1 MIRRDEVYKI
11 GKLGK
16 PHGVKGEIT
25 FAITDDV
32 FDRVDAEYLVLDI
45 DGILVP
51 FYLEEY
57 RFKNDENVLV
67 KFEDIDTQEQARNYT
82 GCEVFFPR
90 HLSDSDEE
98 NMSWAEIIGFH
109 LVDAVSGKVVG
120 TIEHVDD
127 STLNLLFEVTTDA
140 GDEILIPASN
150 DLIEE
155 VSAEKKEIR
164 MAIPEGLLELQM
176 KKYEETTDMY
186 SRFYGKYR
194 YTGA

>member
-1 MIRRDEVYKI
+1 MIRRDDVYKI

-32 FDRVDAEYLVLDI
+32 FDRDDADYLVLDI

-57 RFKNDENVLV
+57 RFKNDDNVLV
-67 KFEDIDTQEQARNYT
+67 KFEDIDTQEQVRAYT
-82 GCEVFFPR
+82 GCEVYFPR

-98 NMSWAEIIGFH
+98 NMSWAEIIGFQ
-109 LVDAVSGKVVG
+109 LVDAVSGRVVG
-120 TIEHVDD
+120 TIDHVDD
-127 STLNLLFEVTTDA
+127 STLNLLFEITSPEGEA
-140 GDEILIPASN
+140 LLIPANN

-155 VSAEKKEIR
+155 VDIEKKMIR
-164 MAIPEGLLELQM
+164 MAIPEGLLEL
-176 KKYEETTDMY
+176 
-186 SRFYGKYR
+186 
-194 YTGA
+194 

>member
-1 MIRRDEVYKI
+1 MIRRDDVYKI

-32 FDRVDAEYLVLDI
+32 FDRVDADYLVLDI

-57 RFKNDENVLV
+57 RFKNDDNVLV
-67 KFEDIDTQEQARNYT
+67 KFEDIDTQEQVRAYT
-82 GCEVFFPR
+82 GCEVYFPR

-98 NMSWAEIIGFH
+98 NMSWAEIMGFQ
-109 LVDAVSGKVVG
+109 LVDAVSGRVVG
-120 TIEHVDD
+120 TIDHMDD
-127 STLNLLFEVTTDA
+127 STLNPLFEITSPEGEA
-140 GDEILIPASN
+140 LLIPANN

-155 VSAEKKEIR
+155 VDIEKKMIR
-164 MAIPEGLLELQM
+164 MAIPEGLLEL
-176 KKYEETTDMY
+176 
-186 SRFYGKYR
+186 
-194 YTGA
+194 

>member
-1 MIRRDEVYKI
+1 MIRRDDVYKI

-45 DGILVP
+45 NGILVP
-51 FYLEEY
+51 FYMEEY

-82 GCEVFFPR
+82 GCDVYFPR

-98 NMSWAEIIGFH
+98 HMTWAEIIGFQ
-109 LVDAVSGKVVG
+109 LVDAPTGKVIG
-120 TIEHVDD
+120 TLESVDN
-127 STLNLLFEVTTDA
+127 STANLLFEVNTPE
-140 GDEILIPASN
+140 GKELLIPAN
-150 DLIEE
+150 EDLLEE
-155 VSAEKKEIR
+155 VNAEKKEIR
-164 MAIPEGLLELQM
+164 MAIPEGLLDL
-176 KKYEETTDMY
+176 
-186 SRFYGKYR
+186 
-194 YTGA
+194 

>member
-109 LVDAVSGKVVG
+109 LVDAVSGKVVEVNEALEDAPEL
-120 TIEHVDD
+120 INQDAYANWIIKVELADASELD
-127 STLNLLFEVTTDA
+127 NLMDA
-140 GDEILIPASN
+140 KA
-150 DLIEE
+150 
-155 VSAEKKEIR
+155 
-164 MAIPEGLLELQM
+164 
-176 KKYEETTDMY
+176 YEE
-186 SRFYGKYR
+186 FCNK
-194 YTGA
+194 

>member
-1 MIRRDEVYKI
+1 MIRRDDVYKI

-32 FDRVDAEYLVLDI
+32 FDRVDADYLVLDI

-57 RFKNDENVLV
+57 RFKNDDNVLV
-67 KFEDIDTQEQARNYT
+67 KFEDIDTQEQVRAYT
-82 GCEVFFPR
+82 GCEVYFPR

-98 NMSWAEIIGFH
+98 NMSWAEIIGFQ
-109 LVDAVSGKVVG
+109 LVDAVSGRVVG
-120 TIEHVDD
+120 TIDHVND
-127 STLNLLFEVTTDA
+127 STLNLLFEINSPEGEA
-140 GDEILIPASN
+140 LLIPANN

-155 VSAEKKEIR
+155 VDIEKKMIR
-164 MAIPEGLLELQM
+164 MAIPEGLLEL
-176 KKYEETTDMY
+176 
-186 SRFYGKYR
+186 
-194 YTGA
+194 

>member
-90 HLSDSDEE
+90 RFSDSDGE
-98 NMSWAEIIGFH
+98 NMTWAEIIGFN
-109 LVDAVSGKVVG
+109 LVDSVSGKLVG
-120 TIEHVDD
+120 TLDRVDD
-127 STLNLLFEVTTDA
+127 STLNLLFEVTTPE
-140 GDEILIPASN
+140 GDDILIPASN
-150 DLIEE
+150 DLIED

-164 MAIPEGLLELQM
+164 MAIPEGLLDL
-176 KKYEETTDMY
+176 
-186 SRFYGKYR
+186 
-194 YTGA
+194 

>member
-32 FDRVDAEYLVLDI
+32 FDRVDADYLVLDI
-45 DGILVP
+45 DGIMVP
-51 FYLEEY
+51 FYMEEY
-57 RFKNDENVLV
+57 RFKNDDNVLV

-82 GCEVFFPR
+82 GCEVYFPR
-90 HLSDSDEE
+90 HLSDSGEDSL
-98 NMSWAEIIGFH
+98 SWAEIIGFN
-109 LVDAVSGKVVG
+109 LVDVISGKTVG

-127 STLNLLFEVTTDA
+127 STLNLLFEVTTSD
-140 GDEILIPASN
+140 GHEVLIPASN

-155 VSAEKKEIR
+155 VSAENKEIR
-164 MAIPEGLLELQM
+164 MAVPEGLLEL
-176 KKYEETTDMY
+176 
-186 SRFYGKYR
+186 
-194 YTGA
+194 

>member
-1 MIRRDEVYKI
+1 MIRRDDVYKI

-32 FDRVDAEYLVLDI
+32 FDRVDADYLVLDI

-57 RFKNDENVLV
+57 RFKNDDNVLV
-67 KFEDIDTQEQARNYT
+67 KFEDIDTQEQVRAYT
-82 GCEVFFPR
+82 GCEVYFPR

-98 NMSWAEIIGFH
+98 NMSWAEIIGFQ
-109 LVDAVSGKVVG
+109 LVDVVSGRVVG
-120 TIEHVDD
+120 TIGHVDD
-127 STLNLLFEVTTDA
+127 STLNLLFEITSPEGEA
-140 GDEILIPASN
+140 LLIPANN

-155 VSAEKKEIR
+155 VDIEKKMIR
-164 MAIPEGLLELQM
+164 MAIPEGLLEL
-176 KKYEETTDMY
+176 
-186 SRFYGKYR
+186 
-194 YTGA
+194 

>member
-1 MIRRDEVYKI
+1 MIRRDDVYKI

-32 FDRVDAEYLVLDI
+32 FDRVDADYLVLDI

-57 RFKNDENVLV
+57 RFKNDDNVLV
-67 KFEDIDTQEQARNYT
+67 KFEDIDTQEQVRAYT
-82 GCEVFFPR
+82 GCEVYFPR

-98 NMSWAEIIGFH
+98 NMSWAEIIGFQ
-109 LVDAVSGKVVG
+109 LVDAVSGRVVG
-120 TIEHVDD
+120 TIDHVDD
-127 STLNLLFEVTTDA
+127 STLNLLFEITSPDGEA
-140 GDEILIPASN
+140 LLIPANN

-155 VSAEKKEIR
+155 VDIEKKMIR
-164 MAIPEGLLELQM
+164 MAIPKGLLEL
-176 KKYEETTDMY
+176 
-186 SRFYGKYR
+186 
-194 YTGA
+194 

>member
-1 MIRRDEVYKI
+1 MIRRDDVYKI

-32 FDRVDAEYLVLDI
+32 FDRVDADYLVLDI

-57 RFKNDENVLV
+57 RFKNDDNVLV
-67 KFEDIDTQEQARNYT
+67 KFEDIDTQELVRAYT
-82 GCEVFFPR
+82 GCEVYFPR

-98 NMSWAEIIGFH
+98 NMSWAEIIGFQ
-109 LVDAVSGKVVG
+109 LVDAVSGRVVG
-120 TIEHVDD
+120 TIDHVND
-127 STLNLLFEVTTDA
+127 STLNLLFEITSPEGEA
-140 GDEILIPASN
+140 LLIPANN

-155 VSAEKKEIR
+155 VDIEKKMIR
-164 MAIPEGLLELQM
+164 MAIPEGLLEL
-176 KKYEETTDMY
+176 
-186 SRFYGKYR
+186 
-194 YTGA
+194 